1 MNICS
6 DDFIECMTKTI
17 LASDREMNPI
27 PYPLQRETPPT

>member
-17 LASDREMNPI
+17 LAPYSEMNPI
-27 PYPLQRETPPT
+27 PLPLQCETSPT